1 MRNLI
6 TDVPGVLVGAADN
19 ARLASGV
26 SVVLFETP
34 AAAGIATMGGAPA
47 LRDGALLGAGDD
59 GRAKSMRSC
68 SRAARRSGS
77 TPREA

>member
-6 TDVPGVLVGAADN
+6 TDVPGVLVGAADDG
-19 ARLASGV
+19 RLASGV

-47 LRDGALLGAGDD
+47 LRDGALLAPEMTVSQVD
-59 GRAKSMRSC
+59 AFV
-68 SRAARRSGS
+68 SRVAPHSGS
-77 TPREA
+77 TRREA

>member
-26 SVVLFETP
+26 SVVLCPVASRTVTLP
-34 AAAGIATMGGAPA
+34 
-47 LRDGALLGAGDD
+47 
-59 GRAKSMRSC
+59 SMMHTVS
-68 SRAARRSGS
+68 SMS
-77 TPREA
+77 